1 MKPNKYENL
10 DLACQCTAGDFKTQ
24 CPRLDSTNLK
34 KKLNKSLEYDVL
46 YM

>member
-10 DLACQCTAGDFKTQ
+10 DLACQCTADFKTQ
-24 CPRLDSTNLK
+24 CPRLDSTNLN

-46 YM
+46 CM